1 MQFGAGSFYAEG
13 FTYPRAHSSSEPRR
27 HGAPFEPG
35 GRSHKIENFKIRSKG
50 HRTWTVDE
58 VDAFQAFYPIG
69 TEERLAFDLL
79 LYTGQRVSDVVRM
92 GRQHVRDGVLTIMQK
107 KGQETVEVSIPI
119 CGQLKVV
126 LDEVQSRRIAPT
138 FLLNQFIKARTAA
151 GLSTMFGEWRKKVG
165 LPRDLHAHGLR
176 KTFSAIAA
184 EAGCTPHELMA
195 LTGHKT
201 LSEVTRY
208 TVAADRKRL
217 AVEGMRKI

>member
-1 MQFGAGSFYAEG
+1 M
-13 FTYPRAHSSSEPRR
+13 
-27 HGAPFEPG
+27 
-35 GRSHKIENFKIRSKG
+35 G

-138 FLLNQFIKARTAA
+138 FLLNQGQNRGGSKHHVRRVAQESGSAKRPSCSWVAQDLQRYRRRGRMHAA
-151 GLSTMFGEWRKKVG
+151 
-165 LPRDLHAHGLR
+165 
-176 KTFSAIAA
+176 
-184 EAGCTPHELMA
+184 
-195 LTGHKT
+195 
-201 LSEVTRY
+201 
-208 TVAADRKRL
+208 
-217 AVEGMRKI
+217 